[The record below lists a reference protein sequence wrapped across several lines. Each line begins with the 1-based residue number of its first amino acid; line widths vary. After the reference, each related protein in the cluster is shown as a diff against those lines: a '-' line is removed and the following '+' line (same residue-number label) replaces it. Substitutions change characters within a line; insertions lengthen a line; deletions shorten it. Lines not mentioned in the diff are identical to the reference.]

1 VIAQVS
7 RFLDDDVRLNDRRI
21 WAVALKPNTRFRKL
35 KLMKISFAAFGIGL
49 ALTCTGQS
57 FAQRPKPRANRP
69 ARKSQ
74 QVKPPASTAPPMPVL
89 PDIRHDPDVQEA
101 DVAIIANITAKELR
115 FDVVPDSTVVFFD
128 KPNNQTI
135 WHADRYNLPDKIE
148 PGVTYRNIGI
158 RLKITSRFA
167 DIDRIVAEALGE
179 IPLTDD
185 SKRDGT
191 QQNPPVIRELKQ
203 IPVTSPQTVPAS
215 PRKGPND

>member
-1 VIAQVS
+1 
-7 RFLDDDVRLNDRRI
+7 
-21 WAVALKPNTRFRKL
+21 
-35 KLMKISFAAFGIGL
+35 
-49 ALTCTGQS
+49 
-57 FAQRPKPRANRP
+57 
-69 ARKSQ
+69 
-74 QVKPPASTAPPMPVL
+74 MPVL

-135 WHADRYNLPDKIE
+135 WQADRYNLPDKIE

-185 SKRDGT
+185 AVKKDGAE
-191 QQNPPVIRELKQ
+191 QSPPVARELKQ
-203 IPVTSPQTVPAS
+203 TPVNSPQTVPAS